1 MSDQQA
7 ILEDSQNVLKNA
19 ELLFSADEVEGAIKK
34 MGVAISNDLKESNPL
49 ILPIMIGG
57 LVLAGRLIPQLNF
70 PLQIDYIHAT
80 RYRSST
86 SGSELNWIKKPEK
99 SLKDKTVLLIDD
111 ILDEG
116 ITLAAIIEYCHEAGA
131 KKVSTAVL
139 AEKLIDKDKPIK
151 HADYTGLTVPDRYVF
166 GYGMDYHEYHRNSA
180 GIYALKEERI

>member
-1 MSDQQA
+1 MSDQQSL
-7 ILEDSQNVLKNA
+7 LEDSQDALKNA
-19 ELLFSADEVEGAIKK
+19 DLLHSADEVENAITE
-34 MGVAISNDLKESNPL
+34 MSMAITNELKESNPL

-80 RYRSST
+80 RYRGKT
-86 SGSELNWIKKPEK
+86 SGSELNWLKKPEK
-99 SLKDKTVLLIDD
+99 SLQNKTILLVDD

-131 KKVSTAVL
+131 EKVLTAVL
-139 AEKLIDKDKPIK
+139 AEKIIDKDKPIDK
-151 HADYTGLTVPDRYVF
+151 ADFTGLTVPNRYVF

-180 GIYALKEERI
+180 GIYALKE